1 MGIADCHGSR
11 NEFWIIR
18 IMWEDENV
26 EDVYNKEYLPSIVR
40 VGRFVLL
47 ASTLFFF
54 APFLY
59 TWIGCGITPKWTA
72 ILKGTFA
79 WLLIN
84 LPWWISEPVAYFPVQ
99 GITGMLLCSLAGNA
113 SNMRMPCAITAQKAA
128 GVDPGTQKG
137 SLISTIAISITCFV
151 SIAILAIAVLAGQV
165 VLSRLPASVSEGL
178 SLLLPALFGCIFAQF
193 LVGNE
198 KSGAFSIL
206 IAIGVLLLYQK
217 GFLNAIPADGGSI
230 IVMLVPII
238 GTMVFAYAAVK
249 KEGKQTGA
257 KERTE

>member
-1 MGIADCHGSR
+1 MK
-11 NEFWIIR
+11 NEKA
-18 IMWEDENV
+18 ENQKM

-59 TWIGCGITPKWTA
+59 TWIGWGVTPDWPA
-72 ILKGTFA
+72 IVKGTFA

-99 GITGMLLCSLAGNA
+99 GVTGMLLCSLAGNA

-151 SIAILAIAVLAGQV
+151 SIGILAVAVFAGQAA
-165 VLSRLPASVSEGL
+165 LSRLPASVSNGL

-193 LVGNE
+193 LSGNE

-206 IAIGVLLLYQK
+206 TALGVLLLYK
-217 GFLNAIPADGGSI
+217 KSFLSAIPADGGSI
-230 IVMLVPII
+230 IVMLVPIL
-238 GTMVFAYAAVK
+238 GTMAFAYATAK
-249 KEGKQTGA
+249 KKGK
-257 KERTE
+257 EPVI